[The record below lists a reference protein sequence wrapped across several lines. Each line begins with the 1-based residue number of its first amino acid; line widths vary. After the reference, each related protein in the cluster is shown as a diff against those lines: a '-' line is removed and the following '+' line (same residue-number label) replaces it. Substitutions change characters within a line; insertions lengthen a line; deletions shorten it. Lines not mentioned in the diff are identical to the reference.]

1 MPATNMKMSKDKKD
15 GAVKGDSKD
24 KRDEKAGL
32 KEIKKN
38 KKPIGKPK

>member
-1 MPATNMKMSKDKKD
+1 MTAAKMKMSKMKKD

-32 KEIKKN
+32 KGVKKN
-38 KKPIGKPK
+38 KKPIGHPK